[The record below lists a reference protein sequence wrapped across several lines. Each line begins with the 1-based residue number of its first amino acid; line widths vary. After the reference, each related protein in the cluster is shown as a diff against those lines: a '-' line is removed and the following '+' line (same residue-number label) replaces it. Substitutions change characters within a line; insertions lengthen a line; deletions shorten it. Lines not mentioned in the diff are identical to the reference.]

1 MSSGGNIGQFI
12 LWLLDRLLSGYS
24 LLILIRALLSWFSP
38 NPHNRLYILLIGA
51 TEPVLAPLRR
61 IIPVSGIDFSPLIAI
76 LLIDLVVKRV
86 LLSLLSSLLG
96 F

>member
-1 MSSGGNIGQFI
+1 MGGDGNMGSFI
-12 LWLLDRLLSGYS
+12 IWLLDRLLSAYS
-24 LLILIRALLSWFSP
+24 LLILIRALISWFAP
-38 NPHNRLYILLIGA
+38 NPHNRLYILLIKA

-86 LLSLLSSLLG
+86 LLSLLSSFL
-96 F
+96 